1 MYVGYLIDKENS
13 TLKVVERVNGNRQYR
28 EFPLIL
34 EYYTP
39 CESGRYRGY
48 DGVRLKQNSFKNLQ
62 LFYNC
67 KNKAQA
73 SGIKTYEADFNL
85 PNKVLY
91 AHYLP
96 NEVPVLHK
104 SFIDIECDRLG
115 HENTTIKEMIEDAE
129 CPINAISIYND
140 WENML
145 YTLMLC
151 PENLTLDEAR
161 EIAGRYENT
170 FVFADEKD
178 LLKSIMIVL
187 NDCDVCVGWNSD
199 AFDTPYIVR
208 RIKNL
213 LGDEEAK
220 GLCLFGEEPK
230 EKIITEQGQT
240 HYEYSIP
247 GKWFTDYLPLYKKN
261 TGSVKESYKLD
272 SIAEEELGE
281 NKVEYEGTL
290 DDLYRDDY
298 DLFIKYNR
306 QDTML
311 VKKLDDKMNLID
323 IYNRMAH
330 MCRVSLES
338 SVGTVGK
345 VDQAIINRVHDRG
358 EKVPD
363 RVKGK
368 NTDFDGIV
376 PPGAYVPNP
385 VTGLAENIMSYDM
398 NSLYPSSAMALN
410 ISPETMVGQL
420 KLDKTIPYLREKI
433 EQNDLWSKK
442 AARIPDWGAA
452 WLDEWGT
459 KEYFDVVNKSDSL
472 LTLKLVDG
480 KELTITGKDLYN
492 MIFSDGSNMNIS
504 PLGTIYRTDTDG
516 VIKTILSEW
525 FAERK
530 VYKKKEAYYEDRAK
544 GILLIDDLLISN
556 LKDVKFERGK
566 EQEDYDFDKLKILI
580 QSKDLENLVLFM
592 KENNLYLRNDN
603 YVVSYDEKYYKERQD
618 YWHLEQQ
625 KTKILLNSTY
635 GALLNTSS
643 VFFDFRLGAS
653 ITMTGRRVWLHLAS
667 QANKLLCG
675 EYTHIGG
682 CIATGDTDSV
692 YVSLNDAFKKVHP
705 DFDFSRDNMVK
716 FADKI
721 GEEINKTFY
730 DYMVNSFHCCD
741 DGAKREKAGRECV
754 ASRALICGKKRY
766 AMMVFDKDGY
776 REDVNGKPGK
786 LKIMGIQTQRSD
798 LAKPVRIYLKKMI
811 NKLLTDGT
819 REDLE
824 KMAKDF
830 YDNEWVKMKPW
841 KQGTPKPL
849 SKFDEVVEK
858 IKNDKTGKVNIPSQI
873 KAAFNFNNLIDYYG
887 DTKTKKLI
895 NGDKVLV
902 CNLQPN
908 NPLRMDS
915 VAVSIELNDGEIP
928 QWFKELPF
936 DFIKTDSKVDKTVE
950 TIFGVLNWDLS
961 FKTLTYQK
969 PDANDMGIM
978 FV

>member
-1 MYVGYLIDKENS
+1 MYVSYIVDKDTS
-13 TLKVVERVNGNRQYR
+13 TLKVVERVNGQRQYR

-34 EYYTP
+34 EYYVPSET
-39 CESGRYRGY
+39 GRYRGY
-48 DGVRLKQNSFKNLQ
+48 DGVRLDRQGFKNLQ
-62 LFYNC
+62 MFYNC
-67 KNKAQA
+67 KNNAIKN
-73 SGIKTYEADFNL
+73 GVKTYEANFNL
-85 PNKVLY
+85 ANKVLY
-91 AHYLP
+91 ERYSSSD
-96 NEVPVLHK
+96 VPVLHK

-115 HENTTIKEMIEDAE
+115 HENTTIKEMIEDAN
-129 CPINAISIYND
+129 CPINAVSIYNN
-140 WENML
+140 WEDRL

-151 PENLTLDEAR
+151 PENLTIDEAR

-170 FVFADEKD
+170 FVFIDEKD
-178 LLKSIMIVL
+178 LLNSLILVL
-187 NDCDVCVGWNSD
+187 SDCDVCVGWNSLT
-199 AFDTPYIVR
+199 FDTPYIVR

-213 LGDEEAK
+213 LGEKGLA
-220 GLCLFGEEPK
+220 GLCLFGETPK
-230 EKIITEQGQT
+230 EKVVTEQGQT

-247 GKWFTDYLPLYKKN
+247 GKWYTDYLPMYKKN

-330 MCRVSLES
+330 MCRVSLDS
-338 SVGTVGK
+338 SLGTVAK

-363 RVKGK
+363 KIEGK
-368 NTDFDGIV
+368 VTDFDGIV
-376 PPGAYVPNP
+376 PPGAYVPTP
-385 VTGLAENIMSYDM
+385 CVGLAENIMSYDM

-410 ISPETMVGQL
+410 ISPESMIGQI
-420 KLDKTIPYLREKI
+420 KLTKTIPYLKEKI
-433 EQNDLWSKK
+433 ESNGLWSKK
-442 AARIPDWGAA
+442 AAKVADWGAA
-452 WLDEWGT
+452 WLDEWGC
-459 KEYFDVVNKSDSL
+459 KEYFDVMEQSDDI
-472 LTLKLVDG
+472 LTLKLMDDREIPVSG
-480 KELTITGKDLYN
+480 KELYN

-504 PLGTIYRTDTDG
+504 PLGTIYRTDKDG

-530 VYKKKEAYYEDRAK
+530 VYKKKEAYFEDRAK
-544 GILLIDDLLISN
+544 GILLTDDFLISN
-556 LKDVKFERGK
+556 LRDVKFEHSK
-566 EQEDYDFDKLKILI
+566 DLDDYDFNKLKTYV
-580 QSKDLENLVLFM
+580 QNKDLENIVLFM
-592 KENNLYLRNDN
+592 KENNLYLRKDN
-603 YVVSYDEKYYKERQD
+603 YIVSYNEKYYKEKQD

-635 GALLNTSS
+635 GALLNNSS
-643 VFFDFRLGAS
+643 IFYDFRLGAS

-675 EYTHIGG
+675 EYKYKGG
-682 CIATGDTDSV
+682 CMLTGDTDSV
-692 YVSLNDAFKKVHP
+692 YMTLNDAFKEYHP

-721 GEEINKTFY
+721 GDEINKTFY

-754 ASRALICGKKRY
+754 ASRALVCGKKRY

-798 LAKPVRIYLKKMI
+798 LAKPFRKYLKTMI
-811 NKLLTDGT
+811 SKLLTDGT

-824 KMAKDF
+824 LMARDF
-830 YDNEWVKMKPW
+830 YHNEWIKMKPW
-841 KQGTPKPL
+841 NQGTPKPL

-858 IKNDKTGKVNIPSQI
+858 IKQDKTGKVNIPSQI
-873 KAAFNFNNLIDYYG
+873 KAAFNFNNLIEYYG

-902 CNLQPN
+902 CNLMPN

-936 DFIKTDSKVDKTVE
+936 DCVKTDSKMDKTVE
-950 TIFGVLNWDLS
+950 TIFGVLGWDLS
-961 FKTLTYQK
+961 FKTLTYEK
-969 PDANDMGIM
+969 PNANDMGIM
-978 FV
+978 FI